1 MESKKVKM
9 VVKDL
14 LSTDNQRR
22 RRRHDRPYACVK
34 LNFNCVLKFAT
45 IHLLM

>member
-14 LSTDNQRR
+14 LSADNQKKKKKKKNIIT
-22 RRRHDRPYACVK
+22 VSS
-34 LNFNCVLKFAT
+34 
-45 IHLLM
+45 